1 MLKTYERQFNFL
13 QKLID
18 AATIASMWNLAYFLR
33 FSILNGHESISS
45 HEFFKYSLV
54 PITLTLYFQ
63 SKNKL
68 YESWRFKDR
77 NIEIWNSLKSNI
89 EAGLVLTLILYFIE
103 PIRLSRILLATYI
116 ASTLILMPSIRLIQ
130 RNLLRYL
137 RKKGYNTRNCLIIG
151 NGAQLQNYV
160 RSLKSLKD
168 TGIVIK
174 KSITDLKQIELFLQ
188 SECTFN
194 YDSIIVGFRLDDQK
208 VTDKVIKHFHNENVS
223 IQIIPEF
230 DHAVIGAEVSLFEGT
245 PVISLNQAP
254 ISGSNW
260 VLKRIFDICS
270 AGVGLIFISPIL
282 LIISIL
288 VKLTSKGPIF
298 YGQERM
304 GLDGK
309 KFKMWKFRSMNMARK
324 NEDITTWS
332 SKNNPRI
339 TPLGAFL
346 RKTSLDELPQLWNVF
361 VGEMSLVGPRPERP
375 HFVNEFKQEIP
386 DYMLRHRM
394 KAGITGLAQVNGLR
408 GDTCIKTRIDY
419 DIKYIKSWSILLDVK
434 IIFMTFIKGFLN
446 KNAY

>member
-1 MLKTYERQFNFL
+1 MLKTYEKQFNFL
-13 QKLID
+13 QK
-18 AATIASMWNLAYFLR
+18 IADISVITLLWNGAYFFR
-33 FSILNGHESISS
+33 FNILNGHESISS
-45 HEFFKYSLV
+45 FEFFKYSII
-54 PITLTLYFQ
+54 PSALTLYFQ

-77 NIEIWNSLKSNI
+77 KIEIWNSLKSNI

-116 ASTLILMPSIRLIQ
+116 SSTLFLMPSIRLIQ
-130 RNLLRYL
+130 RSLLRYL

-174 KSITDLKQIELFLQ
+174 KVVTDLNQIEPFLQ
-188 SECTFN
+188 SEGSIA
-194 YDSIIVGFRLDDQK
+194 YDSIILGFKLDNQK
-208 VTDKVIKHFHNENVS
+208 VMDKVLRRFHNENVS

-230 DHAVIGAEVSLFEGT
+230 DHAVIGAEVSLFEGI

-260 VLKRIFDICS
+260 ILKRVFDICS
-270 AGVGLIFISPIL
+270 TGVGLILISPIL
-282 LIISIL
+282 LTISLLI
-288 VKLTSKGPIF
+288 KFTSKGHIF

-361 VGEMSLVGPRPERP
+361 VGDMSLVGPRPERP

-419 DIKYIKSWSILLDVK
+419 DIKYIKSWSLLLDVK
-434 IIFMTFIKGFLN
+434 IILMTFIKGFLN